1 MTTSIRAA
9 ALIAALFVA
18 GDAAAQG
25 MLLDFAA
32 DKVIKKY
39 QSSSCEELKA
49 LKGEPPSEKE
59 KMAIDF
65 LRDDAQA
72 RKAFIDKIA
81 APVLNKM
88 FECGLIR
95 ERRRPLGGVAAGRR
109 SRLRGRGFR
118 HVGSPPQRDKS
129 LGYGVRHG

>member
-1 MTTSIRAA
+1 MTKSIRAA
-9 ALIAALFVA
+9 TLVAALLVA

-39 QSSSCEELKA
+39 QSSSCDELKA

-65 LRDDAQA
+65 LRNDGQA

-88 FECGLIR
+88 FECGLI
-95 ERRRPLGGVAAGRR
+95 P
-109 SRLRGRGFR
+109 
-118 HVGSPPQRDKS
+118 
-129 LGYGVRHG
+129 

>member
-65 LRDDAQA
+65 LHSDAQA

-81 APVLNKM
+81 APVLKKM
-88 FECGLIR
+88 FECGLI
-95 ERRRPLGGVAAGRR
+95 P
-109 SRLRGRGFR
+109 
-118 HVGSPPQRDKS
+118 
-129 LGYGVRHG
+129 

>member
-1 MTTSIRAA
+1 MTKSIRIATV
-9 ALIAALFVA
+9 IAAVLFA
-18 GDAAAQG
+18 GGAAAQG

-39 QSSSCEELKA
+39 KSASCDELKA
-49 LKGEPPSEKE
+49 MKGQPPSEKE

-88 FECGLIR
+88 FECGLI
-95 ERRRPLGGVAAGRR
+95 P
-109 SRLRGRGFR
+109 
-118 HVGSPPQRDKS
+118 
-129 LGYGVRHG
+129 

>member
-1 MTTSIRAA
+1 MSITIRAA
-9 ALIAALFVA
+9 TLVAALFVA
-18 GDAAAQG
+18 GDAFAQG

-49 LKGEPPSEKE
+49 LKGEAPSEKE

-65 LRDDAQA
+65 LRNDAQA

-88 FECGLIR
+88 FECGLI
-95 ERRRPLGGVAAGRR
+95 P
-109 SRLRGRGFR
+109 
-118 HVGSPPQRDKS
+118 
-129 LGYGVRHG
+129 

>member
-9 ALIAALFVA
+9 TLVAALFVA

-39 QSSSCEELKA
+39 QSSSCDQLKV

-88 FECGLIR
+88 FECGLI
-95 ERRRPLGGVAAGRR
+95 P
-109 SRLRGRGFR
+109 
-118 HVGSPPQRDKS
+118 
-129 LGYGVRHG
+129 